1 MTFTTKSWGFLL
13 SPYCEANYD
22 RKEKCQKS
30 RETVYWH
37 RGLSADTD
45 RGESNVWEKDTDTEE
60 RTVERA
66 GERWERSVGSGQKQK
81 NRYLRL
87 YTKGTIRGRGAGLEG
102 GKWSNPPTQKQSKVK
117 PG

>member
-13 SPYCEANYD
+13 FPYCDANYD

-30 RETVYWH
+30 KETAYWH
-37 RGLSADTD
+37 RDLSADTD
-45 RGESNVWEKDTDTEE
+45 RGESNVWEKDRDTEE

-66 GERWERSVGSGQKQK
+66 GERCERSVVAGQKQK
-81 NRYLRL
+81 NRDLRL
-87 YTKGTIRGRGAGLEG
+87 YTKGTIRGGGAGQEG
-102 GKWSNPPTQKQSKVK
+102 SKWSNPPTQKQSKVK